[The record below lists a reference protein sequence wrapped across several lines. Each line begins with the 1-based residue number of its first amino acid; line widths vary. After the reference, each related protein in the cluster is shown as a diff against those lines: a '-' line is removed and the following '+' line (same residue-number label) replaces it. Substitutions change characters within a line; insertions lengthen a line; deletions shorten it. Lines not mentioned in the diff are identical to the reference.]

1 MVSEIYKK
9 IVVAT
14 DGSKEAEK
22 AIESAVELARLAGA
36 KLYALYVVD
45 RAAFLATPL
54 VTMPID
60 VAWGELE
67 EHFRHEGAEAT
78 KKIADAAAA
87 VGVEFEAKVVEGHA
101 AEEIIKFSEELPADL
116 VVMGSLGK
124 SGLSRFLLGSVADKV
139 TRNAKLPVMVVR
151 S

>member
-1 MVSEIYKK
+1 MISEIYKK

-22 AIESAVELARLAGA
+22 AIKCAVELSRLAGA
-36 KLYALYVVD
+36 KLYAIYVID
-45 RAAFLATPL
+45 RASFLSTPL

-60 VAWGELE
+60 VAWGKLE
-67 EHFRHEGAEAT
+67 EQFHNEAAET
-78 KKIADAAAA
+78 IKKIVDAGAA
-87 VGVEFEAKVVEGHA
+87 VGVEVEAKIVEGHA

-116 VVMGSLGK
+116 TVMGSLGK

>member
-1 MVSEIYKK
+1 MVSEIYNK

-14 DGSKEAEK
+14 DGSEEAEK
-22 AIESAVELARLAGA
+22 AIKCAVELARLAEA

-45 RAAFLATPL
+45 RAAFLTTPL

-78 KKIADAAAA
+78 KKITEAGAA
-87 VGVEFEAKVVEGHA
+87 VGVKVEENMLEGHP

-116 VVMGSLGK
+116 IVMGSLGK
-124 SGLSRFLLGSVADKV
+124 SGFSRFLLGSVADKV

>member
-14 DGSKEAEK
+14 DGSKETEK
-22 AIESAVELARLAGA
+22 AIKCAVDLARLAGA

-45 RAAFLATPL
+45 REAFLTTPL
-54 VTMPID
+54 ATMPID

-67 EHFRHEGAEAT
+67 EHFHHEGVEAT
-78 KKIADAAAA
+78 KKVAEAGAA
-87 VGVEFEAKVVEGHA
+87 VGVEVEENVLEGHP

-116 VVMGSLGK
+116 IVMGSLGK
-124 SGLSRFLLGSVADKV
+124 SGFSRFLIGSVADKV

-151 S
+151 N